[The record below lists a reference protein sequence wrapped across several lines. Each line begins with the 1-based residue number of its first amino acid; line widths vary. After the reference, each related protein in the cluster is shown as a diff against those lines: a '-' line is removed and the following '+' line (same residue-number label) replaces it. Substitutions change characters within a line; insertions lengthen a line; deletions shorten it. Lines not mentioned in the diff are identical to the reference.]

1 MELIGVGLIGIGM
14 LLAKKEVNAKRK
26 RLDIEKGTDFIY
38 TDLTTKKLVLDKK
51 HETVVDGMILGTSTG
66 AVTLF
71 DIYKNIDNHEETIE
85 IIGDSMQDMIEVG
98 SPIEWI
104 ESFNPI
110 NAETLATSIETSET
124 ILDAGDMDIT
134 DTISYVA
141 VAMFGIKTYGNLRNY
156 KDGNQTR
163 YELGINV
170 GMDAAKVGTGGLF
183 AIGGAKVGGV
193 LGTAMMPGVG
203 TIVGSGIGTIVG
215 GIAGGE
221 MFSYVKDRLKWG
233 KIIDCVEHIGKKYT
247 NGFTDNAKSAMKKKY
262 MKVDELSELLEIEK
276 KVMKKYKGELNP
288 YSNKKVSV
296 EAILA
301 YEYAKSLENS
311 IKKVDVAVDGFFP
324 EIKELCKACAKKR
337 NGKKKDEHK
346 FLGEIIMTS
355 GFLESEV
362 NLNQKDRVH
371 IQNYH
376 SQVGKVKSHP
386 YKFSNSTDE
395 ILQGLLYKKFS
406 EVPNI
411 ETTLKL
417 KNLAHVYYTGAV
429 LFGITGMLLIFM

>member
-1 MELIGVGLIGIGM
+1 MELIGIGLIGIGM

-26 RLDIEKGTDFIY
+26 RLDIEMGTDFIY
-38 TDLTTKKLVLDKK
+38 TDLTTKKLVLEKK
-51 HETVVDGMILGTSTG
+51 HETVVDGIILGTGTS

-71 DIYKNIDNHEETIE
+71 DIYKNIDNHEEIIE
-85 IIGDSMQDMIEVG
+85 IIGDGVQNMVSTG
-98 SPIEWI
+98 SVSEWI

-110 NAETLATSIETSET
+110 NVETLATNIEVTET
-124 ILDAGDMDIT
+124 ILGVGDMDIT
-134 DTISYVA
+134 DTISYIA
-141 VAMFGIKTYGNLRNY
+141 VALFGVKTYGNLKEYR
-156 KDGNQTR
+156 KGNQTGH
-163 YELGINV
+163 ELGINV
-170 GMDAAKVGTGGLF
+170 GIDTVKVGTGGLF

-193 LGTAMMPGVG
+193 LGTAVMPGVG
-203 TIVGSGIGTIVG
+203 TIIGSGIGTIVG

-233 KIIDCVEHIGKKYT
+233 KIIDCVEHIGKKYN
-247 NGFTDNAKSAMKKKY
+247 NGFTDNAKYSMKKRY
-262 MKVDELSELLEIEK
+262 MKVDELNELLEVEK
-276 KVMKKYKGELNP
+276 KVINKYKRELNP
-288 YSNKKVSV
+288 YSNKKISV

-311 IKKVDVAVDGFFP
+311 IKKVDVAVEGFFP
-324 EIKELCKACAKKR
+324 EIKELCRACAKKR

-346 FLGEIIMTS
+346 FLGELIMTS
-355 GFLESEV
+355 GFLENEKDLS
-362 NLNQKDRVH
+362 QKDRVH